1 MTMADMT
8 SGQAPQTPPGGPAAG
23 SPRADQPQRR
33 VFTAAYKL
41 RIIAECE
48 ALTRHGERAAL
59 LRREGLYDSH
69 LRKWIAAKNAGKLG
83 TRENPTP
90 PPPGTG
96 GETGKHHA
104 GEIARLKA
112 ENARLTGELATTKA
126 VLDVVGK
133 THALLELLSES
144 ADTPAPRT

>member
-1 MTMADMT
+1 MADMT
-8 SGQAPQTPPGGPAAG
+8 SGQSQTPPGGPAAG
-23 SPRADQPQRR
+23 SPRAQQPQRR

-48 ALTRHGERAAL
+48 ALTGHGERAAL

-126 VLDVVGK
+126 VLDVLGK
-133 THALLELLSES
+133 THALLGLLSES
-144 ADTPAPRT
+144 ADTRMPPK